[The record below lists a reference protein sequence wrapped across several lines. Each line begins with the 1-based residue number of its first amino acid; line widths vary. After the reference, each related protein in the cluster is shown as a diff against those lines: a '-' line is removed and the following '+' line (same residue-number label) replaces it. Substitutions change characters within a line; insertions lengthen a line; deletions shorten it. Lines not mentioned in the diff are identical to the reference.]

1 MRRVSRAG
9 ATLST
14 GTGTHGKDSTPLV
27 LEEDHLHSSFTSV
40 RAKTVSGGC
49 CCFLLNSLKNKK
61 SLSSRPK
68 ILISNVVLN
77 PESYCSGRK
86 LLVSSSIQRVCV
98 AVNLTSS
105 RWLGGLLLLVYLLWI
120 YAGCVY
126 SCRWKTVRGYLGQHL
141 NINLGLKYMLKG
153 KNACKYVFLNQGLVN
168 RARVVPIV
176 SAIAKC

>member
-1 MRRVSRAG
+1 MRERTHWMRRVSRVG

-86 LLVSSSIQRVCV
+86 LLLSPSIQRVCFV
-98 AVNLTSS
+98 VNLTSS
-105 RWLGGLLLLVYLLWI
+105 RWLRGVLLPVYLSWISAGLL
-120 YAGCVY
+120 Y
-126 SCRWKTVRGYLGQHL
+126 S
-141 NINLGLKYMLKG
+141 
-153 KNACKYVFLNQGLVN
+153 
-168 RARVVPIV
+168 
-176 SAIAKC
+176 